1 MIIILAVCWEKNSFS
16 VLNVVLTLQS
26 IRAFR
31 AIKKEIKAR
40 KQVSTNGS
48 NECGND
54 LHFWKNGHHRHNDT
68 KDEVEADEDFV
79 FCAVIWLCV
88 EYIEQNHSSKGTD
101 ILHQCERE
109 QGCGK
114 KHTSV
119 NIFSQY
125 SHFQGSM
132 KQKSS

>member
-1 MIIILAVCWEKNSFS
+1 MLGKNSFS
-16 VLNVVLTLQS
+16 VLNVVLTLQLTCT
-26 IRAFR
+26 FR
-31 AIKKEIKAR
+31 VIKREIKAR

-54 LHFWKNGHHRHNDT
+54 LYFWKNGHHRHNDT

-101 ILHQCERE
+101 ILYQCERE

-114 KHTSV
+114 NTHLS
-119 NIFSQY
+119 IFFSQY
-125 SHFQGSM
+125 SHLQGSL
-132 KQKSS
+132 KRKSP